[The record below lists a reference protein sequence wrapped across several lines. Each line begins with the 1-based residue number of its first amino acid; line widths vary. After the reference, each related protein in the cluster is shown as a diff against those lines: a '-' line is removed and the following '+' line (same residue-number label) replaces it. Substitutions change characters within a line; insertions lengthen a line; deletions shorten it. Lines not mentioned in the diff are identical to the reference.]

1 MIIDDP
7 LACISSGKPVTQ
19 QIEKD
24 LLKSVTIGLAAHKYF
39 VEYRLISKTVSFH
52 APIKRKKLLT
62 FSELKKT
69 VTVKGKK
76 KEFKVVA
83 QRNICAQIMMLSKQF
98 EIDVE
103 KIFTYPLGPI
113 PWAMATGD
121 GFPVKTDKSVLMH
134 KLEQNLSTI
143 SQSLSSLP
151 NDKVHIIDGNVL
163 IHTVSSV
170 PDTFGQLAKKIFLM
184 LPQVGQIHFV
194 TDTYNELSIKTTER
208 IRRETA
214 ETLLIHGSQLRY
226 QKTFKNFFVQM
237 KTKNS

>member
-1 MIIDDP
+1 MNIDDP
-7 LACISSGKPVTQ
+7 LACISSCKPVTP

-24 LLKSVTIGLAAHKYF
+24 LLKSDTIGLAAHKDF

-143 SQSLSSLP
+143 SQGLSSLP

-208 IRRETA
+208 IRRGTA
-214 ETLLIHGSQLRY
+214 ETLLIHGSA
-226 QKTFKNFFVQM
+226 
-237 KTKNS
+237 TKVP